1 MNRHKID
8 LVFIDRTLF
17 GNLAQKVKKYTCAEI
32 WLFSH
37 NLEKDYIANKFRYNL
52 LLSKLMS
59 NIAHASKGKA
69 VDFCD
74 KLFTLTKRR

>member
-1 MNRHKID
+1 MLRGNFFENSRCDSLVVDYVNRLKID

-37 NLEKDYIANKFRYNL
+37 NLEKDYIANKFRSNL
-52 LLSKLMS
+52 LISKLMS
-59 NIAHASKGKA
+59 
-69 VDFCD
+69 
-74 KLFTLTKRR
+74 